1 MEQLHAVLQTWWIP
15 FDLLVLLFFTFS
27 FLGWCMEV
35 TLKYIQFHRFINR
48 GFLIGPCLPIY
59 GTGVTVITLSVY
71 LVGGEFRTISGV
83 FLASMISSGALEY
96 FSSWIMEKLFHA
108 RWWDYSQKPMNLHG
122 RIWIGNLLLFG
133 LAGVILSEVVV
144 PPVMMFYLR
153 IPAIIRWI
161 VSGVLAVTA
170 IVDAVV
176 SYGITS
182 TVKKEMYQYSGRDNT
197 EEVSRE
203 VRETLSNR
211 SLLYRRLMEAYPNMK
226 VSMSRVEAALEKNR
240 IRMQKKLEKERA
252 RVQKGIE
259 QGKEMVQQ
267 GKEAVGQS
275 IEQSKEAVSQSIE
288 QSREKLQQSKEA
300 VSQSIEQSR
309 EKLQQSKE
317 AVSQSIEQSREKLQ
331 QSKEV
336 VGQSLEQTKER
347 VQEKIDELRN
357 GEKEK

>member
-1 MEQLHAVLQTWWIP
+1 
-15 FDLLVLLFFTFS
+15 
-27 FLGWCMEV
+27 MEV

-133 LAGVILSEVVV
+133 LAGVILSEIVV

-197 EEVSRE
+197 EEVSRV

-240 IRMQKKLEKERA
+240 IRMQKRLEKERA

-259 QGKEMVQQ
+259 QSKEMVQQ
-267 GKEAVGQS
+267 GKEAV
-275 IEQSKEAVSQSIE
+275 SQSIE
-288 QSREKLQQSKEA
+288 QSC
-300 VSQSIEQSR
+300 

>member
-15 FDLLVLLFFTFS
+15 LDLLVLLFFTFS

-133 LAGVILSEVVV
+133 LAGVILSEIVV

-170 IVDAVV
+170 IVDAVI

-197 EEVSRE
+197 EEVSRV

-240 IRMQKKLEKERA
+240 IRMQKRLEKERA

-259 QGKEMVQQ
+259 QSKEMVQQ
-267 GKEAVGQS
+267 GKEAV
-275 IEQSKEAVSQSIE
+275 SQSIE
-288 QSREKLQQSKEA
+288 QSC
-300 VSQSIEQSR
+300 

>member
-1 MEQLHAVLQTWWIP
+1 MEQLHAVLHTWWIP
-15 FDLLVLLFFTFS
+15 LDLLVLLFFTFS

-133 LAGVILSEVVV
+133 LAGVILSEIVV

-197 EEVSRE
+197 EEVSRV

-240 IRMQKKLEKERA
+240 IRMQKRLEKERA

-259 QGKEMVQQ
+259 QSKEMVQQ
-267 GKEAVGQS
+267 GKEAV
-275 IEQSKEAVSQSIE
+275 SQSIE
-288 QSREKLQQSKEA
+288 QSC
-300 VSQSIEQSR
+300 

>member
-15 FDLLVLLFFTFS
+15 LDLLVLLFFTFS

-133 LAGVILSEVVV
+133 LAGVILSEIVV

-197 EEVSRE
+197 EEVSRV

-240 IRMQKKLEKERA
+240 IRMQKRLEKERA

-259 QGKEMVQQ
+259 QSKEMVQQ
-267 GKEAVGQS
+267 GKEAV
-275 IEQSKEAVSQSIE
+275 SQSIE
-288 QSREKLQQSKEA
+288 QSC
-300 VSQSIEQSR
+300 

-357 GEKEK
+357 GDKEK

>member
-15 FDLLVLLFFTFS
+15 LDLLVLLFFTFS

-108 RWWDYSQKPMNLHG
+108 RWWVYSQKPMNLHG

-133 LAGVILSEVVV
+133 LAGVILSEIVV

-197 EEVSRE
+197 EEVSRV

-240 IRMQKKLEKERA
+240 IRMQKRLEKERA

-259 QGKEMVQQ
+259 QSKEMVQQ
-267 GKEAVGQS
+267 GKEAV
-275 IEQSKEAVSQSIE
+275 SQSIE
-288 QSREKLQQSKEA
+288 QSC
-300 VSQSIEQSR
+300 

>member
-15 FDLLVLLFFTFS
+15 LDLLVLLFFTFS

-133 LAGVILSEVVV
+133 LAGVILSEIVV

-182 TVKKEMYQYSGRDNT
+182 TVKKEMYQYSGIDNT
-197 EEVSRE
+197 EEVSRV

-240 IRMQKKLEKERA
+240 IRMQKRLEKERA

-259 QGKEMVQQ
+259 QSKEMVQQ
-267 GKEAVGQS
+267 GKEAV
-275 IEQSKEAVSQSIE
+275 SQSIE
-288 QSREKLQQSKEA
+288 QSC
-300 VSQSIEQSR
+300 

>member
-1 MEQLHAVLQTWWIP
+1 
-15 FDLLVLLFFTFS
+15 
-27 FLGWCMEV
+27 
-35 TLKYIQFHRFINR
+35 
-48 GFLIGPCLPIY
+48 
-59 GTGVTVITLSVY
+59 
-71 LVGGEFRTISGV
+71 
-83 FLASMISSGALEY
+83 
-96 FSSWIMEKLFHA
+96 
-108 RWWDYSQKPMNLHG
+108 
-122 RIWIGNLLLFG
+122 
-133 LAGVILSEVVV
+133 
-144 PPVMMFYLR
+144 MMFYLR

-197 EEVSRE
+197 EEVSRV

-211 SLLYRRLMEAYPNMK
+211 SLLYRRLMEAYPNKK

-240 IRMQKKLEKERA
+240 IRMQKRLEKERA

-259 QGKEMVQQ
+259 QSKEMVQQ
-267 GKEAVGQS
+267 GKEAV
-275 IEQSKEAVSQSIE
+275 SQSIE
-288 QSREKLQQSKEA
+288 QSC
-300 VSQSIEQSR
+300 

>member
-15 FDLLVLLFFTFS
+15 LDLLVLLFFTFS

-133 LAGVILSEVVV
+133 LAGVILSEIVV

-197 EEVSRE
+197 EEVSRV

-240 IRMQKKLEKERA
+240 IRMQKRLEKERA

-259 QGKEMVQQ
+259 QSKEMVQQ
-267 GKEAVGQS
+267 GKEAV
-275 IEQSKEAVSQSIE
+275 SQSIE
-288 QSREKLQQSKEA
+288 QSC
-300 VSQSIEQSR
+300 

>member
-15 FDLLVLLFFTFS
+15 LDLLVLLFFTFS

-108 RWWDYSQKPMNLHG
+108 RWWDYRQKPMNLHG

-133 LAGVILSEVVV
+133 LAGVILSEIVV

-197 EEVSRE
+197 EEVSRV

-240 IRMQKKLEKERA
+240 IRMQKRLEKERA

-259 QGKEMVQQ
+259 QSKEMVQQ
-267 GKEAVGQS
+267 GKEAV
-275 IEQSKEAVSQSIE
+275 SQSIE
-288 QSREKLQQSKEA
+288 QSC
-300 VSQSIEQSR
+300 

>member
-27 FLGWCMEV
+27 FFGWCMEV

-71 LVGGEFRTISGV
+71 LVGGEFRTVSGV

-133 LAGVILSEVVV
+133 LAGVILSEFVV

-153 IPAIIRWI
+153 IPALIRWI
-161 VSGVLAVTA
+161 VSGVLIVVA
-170 IVDAVV
+170 IADAVV

-182 TVKKEMYQYSGRDNT
+182 AVKKEMYQYSGRDNT

-252 RVQKGIE
+252 RVQKSIE

-275 IEQSKEAVSQSIE
+275 IEQSREKIQQGKEAVSQSIE
-288 QSREKLQQSKEA
+288 QSREKIQQGKEA

-309 EKLQQSKE
+309 EKIQQG
-317 AVSQSIEQSREKLQ
+317 
-331 QSKEV
+331 KEV
-336 VGQSLEQTKER
+336 VGQSIEQTKER

>member
-15 FDLLVLLFFTFS
+15 LDLLVLLFFTFS

-133 LAGVILSEVVV
+133 LAGVILSEIVV

-197 EEVSRE
+197 EEVSRV

-240 IRMQKKLEKERA
+240 IRMQKRLEKECA

-259 QGKEMVQQ
+259 QSKEMVQQ
-267 GKEAVGQS
+267 GKEAV
-275 IEQSKEAVSQSIE
+275 SQSIE
-288 QSREKLQQSKEA
+288 QSC
-300 VSQSIEQSR
+300 

>member
-15 FDLLVLLFFTFS
+15 LDLLVLLFFTFS

-133 LAGVILSEVVV
+133 LAGVILSEIVV

-240 IRMQKKLEKERA
+240 IRMQKRLEKERA

-259 QGKEMVQQ
+259 QSKEMVQQ
-267 GKEAVGQS
+267 GKEAV
-275 IEQSKEAVSQSIE
+275 SQSIE
-288 QSREKLQQSKEA
+288 QSC
-300 VSQSIEQSR
+300 

>member
-15 FDLLVLLFFTFS
+15 LDLLVLLFFTFS

-59 GTGVTVITLSVY
+59 GTCVTVITLSVY

-133 LAGVILSEVVV
+133 LAGVILSEIVV

-226 VSMSRVEAALEKNR
+226 ISMSRVEAALEKNR
-240 IRMQKKLEKERA
+240 IRMQKRLEKERA

-259 QGKEMVQQ
+259 QSKEMVQQ
-267 GKEAVGQS
+267 GKEAV
-275 IEQSKEAVSQSIE
+275 SQSIE
-288 QSREKLQQSKEA
+288 QSC
-300 VSQSIEQSR
+300 

>member
-15 FDLLVLLFFTFS
+15 LDLLVLLFFTFS

-133 LAGVILSEVVV
+133 LAGVILSEIVV

-197 EEVSRE
+197 EEVSRV

-240 IRMQKKLEKERA
+240 IRMQKRLEKERA

-259 QGKEMVQQ
+259 QSKEMVQQ
-267 GKEAVGQS
+267 GKEAV
-275 IEQSKEAVSQSIE
+275 SQSIE
-288 QSREKLQQSKEA
+288 QSC
-300 VSQSIEQSR
+300 

-336 VGQSLEQTKER
+336 VGQSLEQTKEH

>member
-15 FDLLVLLFFTFS
+15 LDLLVLLFFTFS

-59 GTGVTVITLSVY
+59 GTGATVITLSVY

-133 LAGVILSEVVV
+133 LAGVILSEIVV

-226 VSMSRVEAALEKNR
+226 ISMSRVEAALEKNR
-240 IRMQKKLEKERA
+240 IRMQKRLEKERA

-259 QGKEMVQQ
+259 QSKEMVQQ
-267 GKEAVGQS
+267 GKEAV
-275 IEQSKEAVSQSIE
+275 SQSIE
-288 QSREKLQQSKEA
+288 QSC
-300 VSQSIEQSR
+300 

>member
-15 FDLLVLLFFTFS
+15 LDLLVLLFFTFS

-133 LAGVILSEVVV
+133 LAGVILSEIVV

-226 VSMSRVEAALEKNR
+226 ISMSRVEAALEKNR
-240 IRMQKKLEKERA
+240 IRMQKRLEKERA

-259 QGKEMVQQ
+259 QSKEMVQQ
-267 GKEAVGQS
+267 GKEAV
-275 IEQSKEAVSQSIE
+275 SQSIE
-288 QSREKLQQSKEA
+288 QSCEKLQQSKEA

-309 EKLQQSKE
+309 EKLQQSKD
-317 AVSQSIEQSREKLQ
+317 
-331 QSKEV
+331 V

-347 VQEKIDELRN
+347 VQ
-357 GEKEK
+357 